1 MLKSSMYIQYE
12 DVFLEIYMINL
23 STCTVKASYTT
34 ELVVELATICRVNIQ
49 ICRVLYGPGFLFKWF
64 GAICI

>member
-34 ELVVELATICRVNIQ
+34 ELVVELYTICRVNISSD
-49 ICRVLYGPGFLFKWF
+49 IPIHHTVL
-64 GAICI
+64 